1 MNKNDETLTL
11 QNYICGVM
19 FKDITRYY
27 CKYSENF
34 LNEELNKNG
43 WNYFHH
49 GEILGKYLF
58 SSWGI

>member
-11 QNYICGVM
+11 QNCICGVM

-34 LNEELNKNG
+34 LNAELNENG
-43 WNYFHH
+43 
-49 GEILGKYLF
+49 
-58 SSWGI
+58 